1 MMDDHSLIPT
11 PDFRTLFES
20 APGLYLVLS
29 PDLNIVAVSEA
40 YLRATMTNRT
50 DIVGRGLFDVFPD
63 NPDDPEAT
71 GVSNLSASLERV
83 LQSQTADTMAVQKY
97 DIRRPESEGGEFE
110 ERYWSPINSPVFSP
124 IGELLYIIHRVE
136 DVTDFV
142 RLKQLRNEQNKLT
155 EDLRE
160 HADQM
165 ETEVFL
171 RAQELQEANRQLRAA
186 REDLETR
193 VQERTSELESAA
205 EAIRASEESY
215 RLLFESN
222 PHPMWVYDVETLGFL
237 AVNQAAID
245 HYGYSADEF
254 RAMSIIDIRP
264 PEEVLALLQTIRE
277 LSPDTTPVVFRKH
290 RKKDGTI
297 IDVEGTSR
305 AVTLGGRPA
314 RLVLANDITERKR
327 QEQALHES
335 EERYRTV
342 TETASEAI
350 ITIDEGSKILFVNPA
365 AELTFGY
372 SSQEMLGQELTML
385 MPDHLRNLHRS
396 SLKRYVGDGE
406 RHIAWHRAELPGLH
420 KSGTEIPLEISFGE
434 FTKNG
439 QRFFTG
445 ICRDIADRKHA
456 EEERERLAAIVAS
469 SQEAI
474 ISIINDR
481 IASWNAG
488 AEKMYGYTESEAVG
502 HHISLLLPEDRA
514 DELQRIR
521 GNLQRNERVEYLETL
536 RRKKDG
542 SLIDVSVSVSP
553 IKDDGGRLV
562 GAATI
567 ARDITERKRVEREL
581 RKSEERYADLVEN
594 AHDIIYTHDLQGN
607 YTSVNKAG
615 ERITGYTREESL
627 KMNLTQIV
635 APESIEYAR
644 RMMSQKLAGEEETVY
659 ELEII
664 AKDGRRVAIEVNTRL
679 TYQDGV
685 PVGVQ
690 GIGRDVTERKNL
702 EQQLR
707 QSQKLEAIG
716 QLAGGVAH
724 DFNNMLTAIIGYSDL
739 LLRQLDADDKLRAEV
754 EEISA
759 AGKRAAGLTNQLLA
773 FSRRQVLQPVV
784 LNLNEVV
791 VNIERMLRRLI
802 GEDIDIVTV
811 TERKLGLTKIDQGQ
825 CEQVLMNLAVNAR
838 DAMPNGGKLTIET
851 ANVDLDETY
860 TRHHPEII
868 PGRYILLAVS
878 DTGMGIDAETQSH
891 IFEPFFTTK
900 DQGKGTGLGLSTVY
914 GIVRQSSGH
923 IWVYSEPG
931 HGATFKVY
939 LPRIE
944 EAGEFRTVPPES
956 PSTLIGSE
964 NIMLVEDDESVRN
977 LSRIVLEERG
987 YTVLSAES
995 GAKALE
1001 TFGPLA
1007 AAIDLVV
1014 TDVIMPQ
1021 MSGAELVTRLQEMHP
1036 AVKVLYVS
1044 GYTEEATIHRG
1055 VLLDGVDF
1063 LQKPFTPE
1071 ALVRKVREVL
1081 DDNAE
1086 SSWEGAR
1093 RRLTNS

>member
-1 MMDDHSLIPT
+1 MTDDHSPIPT

-20 APGLYLVLS
+20 APGLYLVLN
-29 PDLNIVAVSEA
+29 PDLTIVAVSEA
-40 YLRATMTNRT
+40 YLRATMTNRA
-50 DIVGRGLFDVFPD
+50 DILGRGLFEVFPD

-83 LQSQTADTMAVQKY
+83 LQSRTADTMAVQKY
-97 DIRRPESEGGEFE
+97 DIRRPESEGGRFE
-110 ERYWSPINSPVFSP
+110 ERFWSPINSPVFSP
-124 IGELLYIIHRVE
+124 TGELRYIIHRVE

-142 RLKQLRNEQNKLT
+142 RLKQLRDEQYKLT

-160 HADQM
+160 RADQM

-171 RAQELQEANRQLRAA
+171 RAQELQEANRRLRAA
-186 REDLETR
+186 REDLALR
-193 VQERTSELESAA
+193 VQERTSELEAAA
-205 EAIRASEESY
+205 ESIRTSEESY

-237 AVNQAAID
+237 AVNEAAIA

-264 PEEVLALLQTIRE
+264 PEEVLPLLQTIRE
-277 LSPDTTPVVFRKH
+277 LSPDKTTVVFRKH
-290 RKKDGTI
+290 SKKDGTI
-297 IDVEGTSR
+297 IDIEGTSR
-305 AVTLGGRPA
+305 EVYLAGRRA
-314 RLVLANDITERKR
+314 RLVLAIDITERKR
-327 QEQALHES
+327 QEEALHES

-350 ITIDEGSKILFVNPA
+350 ITIDEQSKILFVNPA

-372 SSQEMLGQELTML
+372 SSEEMLGQELTML
-385 MPDHLRNLHRS
+385 MPGYLRHLHRAG
-396 SLKRYVGDGE
+396 LKRYAADGE
-406 RHIAWHRAELPGLH
+406 RHIAWHGTELPGLH
-420 KSGTEIPLEISFGE
+420 KSGAEIPLEISFGE
-434 FTKNG
+434 FIRNG
-439 QRFFTG
+439 RRFFTG
-445 ICRDIADRKHA
+445 ICRDITDRKQA
-456 EEERERLAAIVAS
+456 DAERERLAAIVAS

-474 ISIINDR
+474 ISIVDDR

-488 AEKMYGYTESEAVG
+488 AEKMYGYTEAEAVG
-502 HHISLLLPEDRA
+502 QHISMLLPPERF
-514 DELQRIR
+514 DELERIR
-521 GNLQRNERVEYLETL
+521 GKLQRNERIEYLETERL
-536 RRKKDG
+536 RKDG
-542 SLIDVSVSVSP
+542 SCVDVSVSVSP
-553 IKDDGGRLV
+553 IKDDAGRAI

-567 ARDITERKRVEREL
+567 ARDITERKRIEREL
-581 RKSEERYADLVEN
+581 KRSEERYSDLVEN

-615 ERITGYTREESL
+615 ERITGYTKEETL
-627 KMNLTQIV
+627 KMNLAQAV

-644 RMMSQKLAGEEETVY
+644 RMMREKLEGEGETVY

-679 TYQDGV
+679 IYQDGV

-690 GIGRDVTERKNL
+690 GIGRDITERKQL

-716 QLAGGVAH
+716 QLAGGIAH
-724 DFNNMLTAIIGYSDL
+724 DFNNLLTAIIGYSDL
-739 LLRQLDADDKLRAEV
+739 LLRQLGTDERFRADV

-759 AGKRAAGLTNQLLA
+759 AGKRAAVLTNQLLA

-784 LNLNEVV
+784 LNLNDVV

-802 GEDIDIVTV
+802 GEDIDIETV
-811 TERKLGLTKIDQGQ
+811 TEEGLGLTKIDQGQ
-825 CEQVLMNLAVNAR
+825 CEQILMNLAVNAR

-860 TRHHPEII
+860 TRHHPEIV
-868 PGRYILLAVS
+868 PGRYVLLAVS
-878 DTGMGIDAETQSH
+878 DTGTGIDPETQSH

-914 GIVRQSSGH
+914 GIVRQSGGH
-923 IWVYSEPG
+923 IWVYSEVG

-939 LPRIE
+939 LPRID
-944 EAGEFRTVPPES
+944 AVGESRTAQPEI
-956 PSTLIGSE
+956 PITLSGSE

-977 LSRIVLEERG
+977 LSRLVLQERG
-987 YTVLSAES
+987 YTVLAAES

-1007 AAIDLVV
+1007 TAIDLVV

-1021 MSGAELVTRLQEMHP
+1021 MNGAELVTRLQEMHP
-1036 AVKVLYVS
+1036 EVKVLYVS

-1055 VLLDGVDF
+1055 ALLEGVDF

-1071 ALVRKVREVL
+1071 ALARKVREVL
-1081 DDNAE
+1081 DANHE
-1086 SSWEGAR
+1086 
-1093 RRLTNS
+1093 

>member
-1 MMDDHSLIPT
+1 MTDDHSPIPA

-29 PDLNIVAVSEA
+29 PDLTIVAVSDA
-40 YLRATMTNRT
+40 YLRATMTNRA
-50 DIVGRGLFDVFPD
+50 DIIGRGMFDVFPD
-63 NPDDPEAT
+63 NPDDPDAT

-83 LQSQTADTMAVQKY
+83 LQSRTSDTMAVQKY
-97 DIRRPESEGGEFE
+97 DIRRPESEGGKFE
-110 ERYWSPINSPVFSP
+110 ERYWSPINSPVLSEK
-124 IGELLYIIHRVE
+124 GELLYIIHRVE

-142 RLKQLRNEQNKLT
+142 RLKQLRNQQYKRT

-160 HADQM
+160 RADQM

-171 RAQELQEANRQLRAA
+171 RAQELQEANRQLRSA
-186 REDLETR
+186 REDLEIR
-193 VQERTSELESAA
+193 VQERTSELEAAA
-205 EAIRASEESY
+205 EALRTSEESY

-222 PHPMWVYDVETLGFL
+222 PHPMWVYDVETLAFL
-237 AVNQAAID
+237 AVNEAAVD

-254 RAMSIIDIRP
+254 LAMSIIDIRP
-264 PEEVLALLQTIRE
+264 QEEVLGLLQTIRE
-277 LSPDTTPVVFRKH
+277 MSANTTTVVFRKH

-305 AVTLGGRPA
+305 EVSLAGRRA
-314 RLVLANDITERKR
+314 RLVLAIDITERKR
-327 QEQALHES
+327 
-335 EERYRTV
+335 
-342 TETASEAI
+342 
-350 ITIDEGSKILFVNPA
+350 
-365 AELTFGY
+365 
-372 SSQEMLGQELTML
+372 
-385 MPDHLRNLHRS
+385 
-396 SLKRYVGDGE
+396 
-406 RHIAWHRAELPGLH
+406 
-420 KSGTEIPLEISFGE
+420 
-434 FTKNG
+434 
-439 QRFFTG
+439 
-445 ICRDIADRKHA
+445 A
-456 EEERERLAAIVAS
+456 EEEREQLAAIVAS
-469 SQEAI
+469 SHDAI
-474 ISIINDR
+474 ISIIDDR

-488 AEKMYGYTESEAVG
+488 AEKMYGYTEAEAVG
-502 HHISLLLPEDRA
+502 HHISLLLPKDRA
-514 DELQRIR
+514 DELETNR
-521 GNLQRNERVEYLETL
+521 GKLQRNERIEYLETSRL
-536 RRKKDG
+536 RKDG

-553 IKDDGGRLV
+553 IKDDAGRLV

-567 ARDITERKRVEREL
+567 ARDITEQKRVEREL

-627 KMNLTQIV
+627 KMNLAQTV
-635 APESIEYAR
+635 APESVEYAR
-644 RMMSQKLAGEEETVY
+644 RMMRQKLAGDEETVY
-659 ELEII
+659 ELDII

-679 TYQDGV
+679 IRQDGV

-690 GIGRDVTERKNL
+690 GIGRDITERKHL
-702 EQQLR
+702 EQQLL

-724 DFNNMLTAIIGYSDL
+724 DFNNLLTAIIGYSDL
-739 LLRQLDADDKLRAEV
+739 LLRQVGTDERFRAEL

-759 AGKRAAGLTNQLLA
+759 AGKRAAGLTSQLLA

-784 LNLNEVV
+784 LNLNDVV
-791 VNIERMLRRLI
+791 INIERMLRRLI

-811 TERKLGLTKIDQGQ
+811 TEDGLGLTKIDQGQ

-838 DAMPNGGKLTIET
+838 DAMPNGGRLTIET

-878 DTGMGIDAETQSH
+878 DTGTGIDAETYSH

-939 LPRIE
+939 LPRIDAVGQTRAAHP
-944 EAGEFRTVPPES
+944 EA
-956 PSTLIGSE
+956 PSTLRGPE

-977 LSRIVLEERG
+977 LSRLVLEEHG
-987 YTVLSAES
+987 YTVLAAES
-995 GAKALE
+995 GAGALE
-1001 TFGPLA
+1001 AFGPLA
-1007 AAIDLVV
+1007 TAIDLVI
-1014 TDVIMPQ
+1014 TDVIMPK
-1021 MSGAELVTRLQEMHP
+1021 MNGAELVTRLQEMHP
-1036 AVKVLYVS
+1036 EVKVLYVS

-1055 VLLDGVDF
+1055 VLLHGVDF

-1071 ALVRKVREVL
+1071 ALARKVRDVL
-1081 DDNAE
+1081 DDN
-1086 SSWEGAR
+1086 R
-1093 RRLTNS
+1093 

>member
-1 MMDDHSLIPT
+1 MTDDHSTIPA

-20 APGLYLVLS
+20 APGSYLVLS
-29 PDLNIVAVSEA
+29 PDLTIVAVSEA
-40 YLRATMTNRT
+40 YLRATMTDRA
-50 DIVGRGLFDVFPD
+50 DIVGRGLFEVFPD
-63 NPDDPEAT
+63 NPDDPGAT

-83 LQSQTADTMAVQKY
+83 LRSKTADTMAVQKY
-97 DIRRPESEGGEFE
+97 DIRRPGRGEFE
-110 ERYWSPINSPVFSP
+110 ERYWSPINSPVLSET
-124 IGELLYIIHRVE
+124 GELVYIIHRVE
-136 DVTDFV
+136 DVTDFI
-142 RLKQLRNEQNKLT
+142 RLKQLRNEQYQLT

-160 HADQM
+160 RAEQM

-171 RAQELQEANRQLRAA
+171 RAQELQEANRQLQAA

-193 VQERTSELESAA
+193 VQERTSELEAAA
-205 EAIRASEESY
+205 EAIRTSEESY

-237 AVNQAAID
+237 AVNDAAIA
-245 HYGYSADEF
+245 HYGYTPDEF
-254 RAMSIIDIRP
+254 RAMSIMDIRP
-264 PEEVLALLQTIRE
+264 PEEVLPLLQAIRE
-277 LSPDTTPVVFRKH
+277 LSPDKTSVVFRKH
-290 RKKDGTI
+290 CKKDGTI

-305 AVTLGGRPA
+305 EVYLAGRRA
-314 RLVLANDITERKR
+314 RLVLAIDITERKR
-327 QEQALHES
+327 QEEALHES

-350 ITIDEGSKILFVNPA
+350 ITIDEDSNILFVNHA
-365 AELTFGY
+365 AEVTFGY
-372 SSQEMLGQELTML
+372 SSKEMLGQKLTML
-385 MPDHLRNLHRS
+385 MPDYLRKLHQAG
-396 SLKRYVGDGE
+396 LKRYAAAGE
-406 RHIAWHRAELPGLH
+406 KHIAWHGTELPGLH
-420 KSGTEIPLEISFGE
+420 KSGTEVPLEISFGE
-434 FTKNG
+434 FLRNG

-445 ICRDIADRKHA
+445 ICRDITERKRAD
-456 EEERERLAAIVAS
+456 EERERLAAIVAS
-469 SQEAI
+469 SREAI
-474 ISIINDR
+474 ISIVDDH

-488 AEKMYGYTESEAVG
+488 AENMYGYTEAEAVG
-502 HHISLLLPEDRA
+502 RHISLLLPPDRA
-514 DELQRIR
+514 DELEQVRR
-521 GNLQRNERVEYLETL
+521 KLQRNERIEYLETERL
-536 RRKKDG
+536 RKDG
-542 SLIDVSVSVSP
+542 SRIDVSISVSP
-553 IKDDGGRLV
+553 IRDDGGRPI

-567 ARDITERKRVEREL
+567 ARDITERKRIEREL
-581 RKSEERYADLVEN
+581 RRSEERYSDLVEN

-615 ERITGYTREESL
+615 ERITGYTKEETL
-627 KMNLTQIV
+627 KMNLAQAV
-635 APESIEYAR
+635 APESVEYAR
-644 RMMSQKLAGEEETVY
+644 RMMRQKLAGEEETVY

-679 TYQDGV
+679 IYQDGA

-690 GIGRDVTERKNL
+690 GIGRDVTERKQL

-716 QLAGGVAH
+716 QLAGGIAH
-724 DFNNMLTAIIGYSDL
+724 DFNNLLTAIIGYSDL
-739 LLRQLDADDKLRAEV
+739 LLHQIGTDQGFRAEV

-784 LNLNEVV
+784 LNLNDVV

-811 TERKLGLTKIDQGQ
+811 TEQGLGLTKIDQGQ

-838 DAMPNGGKLTIET
+838 DAMPAGGKLTIET
-851 ANVDLDETY
+851 ANVELDETY
-860 TRHHPEII
+860 TRNHSEII

-878 DTGMGIDAETQSH
+878 DTGLGIDAETQTH

-900 DQGKGTGLGLSTVY
+900 DPGKGTGLGLSTVY
-914 GIVRQSSGH
+914 GIVRQSYGH
-923 IWVYSEPG
+923 IWLYSEPG

-939 LPRIE
+939 FPRVDE
-944 EAGEFRTVPPES
+944 VGESRTAQSQS
-956 PSTLIGSE
+956 PSTLTGSE

-977 LSRIVLEERG
+977 LSRLVLEEHG
-987 YTVLSAES
+987 YTVLAAES
-995 GAKALE
+995 GVKALE
-1001 TFGPLA
+1001 AFGPLA

-1021 MSGAELVTRLQEMHP
+1021 MNGAELTTRLRELHP
-1036 AVKVLYVS
+1036 EVKVLYVS

-1055 VLLDGVDF
+1055 VLVDGVDF

-1071 ALVRKVREVL
+1071 GLARKVREVL
-1081 DDNAE
+1081 EKNPE
-1086 SSWEGAR
+1086 
-1093 RRLTNS
+1093 

>member
-1 MMDDHSLIPT
+1 MTDDHSPSPA
-11 PDFRTLFES
+11 PDFRTIFES
-20 APGLYLVLS
+20 APASYLVLS
-29 PDLNIVAVSEA
+29 PDLTIVAVSEA
-40 YLRATMTNRT
+40 YLRATMTNRA
-50 DIVGRGLFDVFPD
+50 DIVGRGLFEILPD
-63 NPDDPEAT
+63 NPDDPDAT

-83 LQSQTADTMAVQKY
+83 LQSRTADTMAVQKY

-110 ERYWSPINSPVFSP
+110 ERYWSPINSPVFSET
-124 IGELLYIIHRVE
+124 GELLYIIHRVE
-136 DVTDFV
+136 DVTEFV
-142 RLKQLRNEQNKLT
+142 RLKRLKNEQYKLT

-160 HADQM
+160 RADQM

-186 REDLETR
+186 REDLVMR
-193 VQERTSELESAA
+193 VQERTAELEAAA
-205 EAIRASEESY
+205 EALRTSEESY

-222 PHPMWVYDVETLGFL
+222 PHPMWVYDVETLAFL
-237 AVNQAAID
+237 AVNEAAVD
-245 HYGYSADEF
+245 HYGYSSDEF

-264 PEEVLALLQTIRE
+264 PEEVPTLLQTIRE
-277 LSPDTTPVVFRKH
+277 MSPDTTSVVFRKH
-290 RKKDGTI
+290 LKKDGTI

-305 AVTLGGRPA
+305 EVSLAGRRA
-314 RLVLANDITERKR
+314 RLVLAIDVTQRKG

-350 ITIDEGSKILFVNPA
+350 ITIDESSKILFVNRA

-372 SSQEMLGQELTML
+372 AGEEMLGQELTML
-385 MPDHLRNLHRS
+385 MPDYLRNLHRAG
-396 SLKRYVGDGE
+396 LKRYAATGE
-406 RHIAWHRAELPGLH
+406 KHIAWHGTELPGLH
-420 KSGTEIPLEISFGE
+420 KSGAEIPLEISFGE
-434 FTKNG
+434 FIRNG
-439 QRFFTG
+439 ERFFTG
-445 ICRDIADRKHA
+445 ICRDITERKQA

-474 ISIINDR
+474 ISIVDDH

-488 AEKMYGYTESEAVG
+488 AEKIYGYTEAEAVG
-502 HHISLLLPEDRA
+502 QHISLLLPPERVA
-514 DELQRIR
+514 ELEQTR
-521 GNLQRNERVEYLETL
+521 GKLQRNERIEYLETERL
-536 RRKKDG
+536 RKDG
-542 SLIDVSVSVSP
+542 SRIDVSVSVSP
-553 IKDDGGRLV
+553 IKDDGGRV
-562 GAATI
+562 IGAATI
-567 ARDITERKRVEREL
+567 ARDITERKRIEREL
-581 RKSEERYADLVEN
+581 RRSEERYSDLVEN

-607 YTSVNKAG
+607 YTSINKAG
-615 ERITGYTREESL
+615 ERITGYTKQESL
-627 KMNLTQIV
+627 KMNLAQAV
-635 APESIEYAR
+635 APESIEYSR
-644 RMMSQKLAGEEETVY
+644 RMMRQKLAGDEETIY
-659 ELEII
+659 ELDIL
-664 AKDGRRVAIEVNTRL
+664 AKDGRRIPIEVNTRL
-679 TYQDGV
+679 IYQDGV

-690 GIGRDVTERKNL
+690 GIGRDVTERKHL

-724 DFNNMLTAIIGYSDL
+724 DFNNLLTAIIGYSDL
-739 LLRQLDADDKLRAEV
+739 LLRQLGKDARFRAEV

-759 AGKRAAGLTNQLLA
+759 AGKRAAALTNQLLA

-784 LNLNEVV
+784 LNLNDVV

-811 TERKLGLTKIDQGQ
+811 TEDGLGLTKIDRGQ

-851 ANVDLDETY
+851 TNVDLDETY

-878 DTGMGIDAETQSH
+878 DTGLGIDAETQSH

-939 LPRIE
+939 FPRVDE
-944 EAGEFRTVPPES
+944 VGESRTAQLES
-956 PSTLIGSE
+956 PSTLSGSE

-977 LSRIVLEERG
+977 LTRLVLEEQG
-987 YTVLSAES
+987 YTVLAAES

-1001 TFGPLA
+1001 AFGPLA
-1007 AAIDLVV
+1007 TAIDLVV

-1021 MSGAELVTRLQEMHP
+1021 MNGAELVTRLQEMHP
-1036 AVKVLYVS
+1036 QVKVLYVS

-1055 VLLDGVDF
+1055 VLLQGVDF

-1071 ALVRKVREVL
+1071 GLARKVREVL
-1081 DDNAE
+1081 NANRE
-1086 SSWEGAR
+1086 
-1093 RRLTNS
+1093 